1 MILLLT
7 QVAAAEGYPETPHSA
22 LLKETVI
29 YIDIVDM
36 DDETITLN
44 VTGDV
49 TLTAPDGT
57 QVPSPEP
64 DSGVL
69 VFDQLEQSGI
79 WKLELSVDQENG
91 FDFAVM
97 PYTVMPY
104 KGDEADELLGRVY
117 SKHWQIKALSDS
129 AEISPEFYVPVP
141 SDNSSE
147 DVLVFRVSM
156 QSLSFEKDAVLEVMA
171 NQSGGTDIP
180 SWSIPEG
187 GTPPVPEL
195 PLYFSPPTA
204 LELSSPTEP
213 SKPSF
218 YASVSDS
225 VCDDNSLLPGY
236 TSFQADLSNNKDSTV
251 LLGCYQTP
259 GSLQYSGGEG
269 YTRYWQSGSDEESWE
284 IDWFDDQEDGYYICT
299 ARKLLAPIHVFVGG
313 ASGSAPG
320 ISLDK
325 YFQGV
330 SEPAYLQWNDSLL
343 VEKTEDPNKEFP
355 VYTSNSGLESGS
367 GSAHGWNPKETE
379 SRGDRGWVNTW
390 TFADVSEDETFE
402 LSVLSTAD
410 EDTDLLPDI
419 AEECLLETNPKNKD
433 TDADTLNDADEVGA
447 DIFEAIDTDK
457 DGIIDALDEDD
468 DGDEVNTLQERNDTQ
483 DANVDWDVDGD
494 GLYNWHDTD
503 ADGDDVPDGEEQT
516 DADSDG
522 IIDYLDPEDEPT
534 DTDDLDPDASPS
546 SGSFTGG
553 AFRCSAAPFAVVSWP
568 LFVALLARRRRT
580 A

>member
-1 MILLLT
+1 MILLLA
-7 QVAAAEGYPETPHSA
+7 QVAAAEGYPDTPHSA

-29 YIDIVDM
+29 YIDIVDI
-36 DDETITLN
+36 DEETITLN

-49 TLTAPDGT
+49 TLTDPSGT
-57 QVPSPEP
+57 QVPSPAPE
-64 DSGVL
+64 SGVL
-69 VFDQLEQSGI
+69 VFGQLGQPGI
-79 WKLELSVDQENG
+79 WELELSEDQENG
-91 FDFAVM
+91 FDFAVKH
-97 PYTVMPY
+97 Y

-141 SDNSSE
+141 LDDSSG

-156 QSLSFEKDAVLEVMA
+156 EGLSVEKDAVLEVMA
-171 NQSGGTDIP
+171 NQNGGTDIP
-180 SWSIPEG
+180 SWSIPYA
-187 GTPPVPEL
+187 GTPPEPEL

-204 LELSSPTEP
+204 LASTSPYTP
-213 SKPSF
+213 SKPTF
-218 YASVSDS
+218 YASFSDS
-225 VCDDNSLLPGY
+225 VCGDNSLLPGY

-284 IDWFDDQEDGYYICT
+284 IDWFDDQEDGDYICT

-313 ASGSAPG
+313 ASGSDPG

-330 SEPAYLQWNDSLL
+330 SETAYLQWNDSLL
-343 VEKTEDPNKEFP
+343 VEKTKKPDKKFP
-355 VYTSNSGLESGS
+355 VYTSNSGGNN
-367 GSAHGWNPKETE
+367 AHGWNPEETE
-379 SRGDRGWVNTW
+379 SRGDKGWVNTW
-390 TFADVSEDETFE
+390 TFADVSDDETFE

-410 EDTDLLPDI
+410 EDTDSLPDI
-419 AEECLLETNPKNKD
+419 AEECLLETDPKNKD
-433 TDADTLNDADEVGA
+433 TDADTLDDDDEVGT

-468 DGDEVNTLQERNDTQ
+468 DGDEVDTLQERNDTEES
-483 DANVDWDVDGD
+483 NVDWDVDGD